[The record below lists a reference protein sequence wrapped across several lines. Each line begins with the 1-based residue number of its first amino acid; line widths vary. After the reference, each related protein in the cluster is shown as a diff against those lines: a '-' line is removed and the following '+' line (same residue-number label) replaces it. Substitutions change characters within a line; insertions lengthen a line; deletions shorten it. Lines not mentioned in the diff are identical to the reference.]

1 MVETQCCISYTY
13 YMKKVILLTVLL
25 FICIQGMGQLSLND
39 FISDWIYSPYKLGGT
54 TKSGIDCSAFVQTM
68 ARDIFCVNIPRTTVE
83 QMKSLPVVK
92 SKDSMKTGD
101 LIFFKSKSSPTG
113 YHVGFYLWNDLFM
126 HAASKRLG
134 VIISD
139 LDKKSIYV
147 IRRIIN

>member
-1 MVETQCCISYTY
+1 
-13 YMKKVILLTVLL
+13 MKKIILTLSFL
-25 FICIQGMGQLSLND
+25 FISLFIFSQSLYQSRIND
-39 FISDWIYSPYKLGGT
+39 FISDWLFTPYKFGGT

-68 ARDIFCVNIPRTTVE
+68 AREVFCVNIPRTTVT
-83 QMKSLPVVK
+83 QMKSLKVVK

-113 YHVGFYLWNDLFM
+113 YHVGFYLWNDQFM
-126 HAASKRLG
+126 HAASRRLG

-139 LDKKSIYV
+139 LDKKRIYV

>member
-1 MVETQCCISYTY
+1 
-13 YMKKVILLTVLL
+13 MKKVILLTVLL